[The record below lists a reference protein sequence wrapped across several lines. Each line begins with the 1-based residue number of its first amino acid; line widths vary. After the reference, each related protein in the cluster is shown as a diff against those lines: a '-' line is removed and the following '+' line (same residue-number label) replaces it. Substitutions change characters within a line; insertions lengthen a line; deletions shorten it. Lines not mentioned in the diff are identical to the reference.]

1 MGELGVQVVRVDQ
14 GVLQVRVRREAQ
26 GILWGLGNQ
35 RVLEVLGIQEGRV
48 VPGVQ
53 QERAFQLVLGARLL
67 QELPSNLGILS
78 LLGVQHNQGHQEV
91 RRVRVVLLLVLGEG
105 EVVAVVD
112 NTSLNLWKNTWNLE
126 RLILIIY
133 DFTDLLKE
141 NEANKN
147 TVDAL
152 NTIYLR

>member
-1 MGELGVQVVRVDQ
+1 MGKLGVQVVRVDQ
-14 GVLQVRVRREAQ
+14 GVLKVRVRREAQ

-35 RVLEVLGIQEGRV
+35 RVLEVLGLQEDRV

-78 LLGVQHNQGHQEV
+78 LQGVRHNQGHQEV

-126 RLILIIY
+126 
-133 DFTDLLKE
+133 THSH
-141 NEANKN
+141 
-147 TVDAL
+147 
-152 NTIYLR
+152 YLWFYWFSERKRGK